1 MQEQL
6 KEKLESIIKSL
17 MVSFEDNE
25 SETISEYLQYM
36 DSIRFI
42 ELITTIENE
51 FGIEISNNDLVMEN
65 IKSINVLTDVVKKY
79 LKIKKC

>member
-6 KEKLESIIKSL
+6 KERLESIIKSL

-65 IKSINVLTDVVKKY
+65 IKSIDVLTDVVKKY